1 VSRSVVAR
9 DTDDRTGAPAGA
21 TARGAGQPPVNRW
34 LALCALVAGL
44 VAVLA
49 TALLPLAPVVMSQP
63 VVSWPQSAS
72 APASTML
79 QLTSQTPLS
88 IDVRFSCSAARVAGG
103 TSDGVLF
110 ATVRPG
116 QPAVTGSGLLVRVD
130 DGSLT
135 VVANNAELLRGG
147 ALTGDCTYEIS
158 GDATGLTVT
167 RDGQV
172 VGRGRPDLLPA
183 VDVLATS
190 VTALD
195 PAAGE
200 VLSAQITVDDQFST
214 SPSPVK
220 WVLIALVLV
229 GAVVC
234 VVFLLAD
241 ARARARTRTGPTV
254 RRARRFGVL
263 DVVVPLVMVAWAFLA
278 PMSDDDGYY
287 AAMARAS
294 VDGGGVGQYYQLLN
308 QNFTPFSWF
317 YRLLGFWT
325 EVGNSPFVLRI
336 PALVTGLLTWWVLR
350 RFTTQPGAL
359 PAVLQQTRR
368 GRASLDLV
376 LGLALLAWWMPY
388 GMGVRPEAMVGFLAV
403 ATLLAVSAGL
413 RRRSLPLLA
422 LAVVAAAMSVVAHPT
437 GFVAL
442 APLLVGLPKMIGVV
456 REGVRPVQALVRAV
470 AVIAPGAV
478 AGIAAFGDGSFND
491 FRRGQQIFL
500 SIQDQNSWY
509 DEYQRYNF
517 LFNSIPMGSYAK
529 RAAVV
534 LGLVC
539 LVWFGLLA
547 AASRRRGLVSPQLLL
562 AGQSLALSFL
572 LLWITPSKWTHHFG
586 AIDGLGPAFLGLFLT
601 SLPVLVRALPGGL
614 RSGWGSA
621 VPAIGTA
628 VIAFSL
634 AMHGPNLWAYS
645 WMQGVPHAGVPPYV
659 SVISFDRPLVWL
671 AGILLVVLVVR
682 LLGRRVGL
690 PTRRPWLTAL
700 PVAAVVFL
708 GLTVTYLLG
717 SFGYAA
723 VRTADTYSPWAD
735 AVQDPLGS
743 TCGPAKDIDVL
754 DVDQAR
760 PLPVEGGSG
769 SGSGIFTSGGGWYPP
784 SPPPSAPGTG
794 VATEV
799 WGSLHEGAPGD
810 TDDRDNGEGTGV
822 FTSPWFS
829 LPQDVPA
836 GDRVAFLVTGKLDSQ
851 GNGITVEYG
860 RGQDEDRPVVA
871 STPVNDQTQTATWR
885 VQSLDLGA
893 ARAAG
898 ADSMRIVADDDTLD
912 APGWL
917 AFTGPSLMTTETLSD
932 YVPRDA
938 AVGTAW
944 QFTFLFNCQ
953 RQVRID
959 DGITEPMSYALN
971 YHVNGSQGLPDSIWQ
986 LGRGGLFA
994 PTQRDSSL
1002 TLVGGTFRDFPDI
1015 PDVQVYRVIA
1025 PYPTAAYD
1033 LQEGTTTRWGWQGPA
1048 EAAWPY
1054 GLD

>member
-9 DTDDRTGAPAGA
+9 DADDRTGAPNGA
-21 TARGAGQPPVNRW
+21 TARRREEPPVSRW
-34 LALCALVAGL
+34 LALSALVAGL
-44 VAVLA
+44 IAVLA
-49 TALLPLAPVVMSQP
+49 TVLLPLAPVTMSQP
-63 VVSWPQSAS
+63 VVSWPQSPS

-79 QLTSQTPLS
+79 QLTAQTPLAM
-88 IDVRFSCSAARVAGG
+88 DVRFSCSAARVAGG
-103 TSDGVLF
+103 TDDGVLF

-116 QPAVTGSGLLVRVD
+116 QPAVTGSGLLARVD

-135 VVANNAELLRGG
+135 VVANNRELLRGG
-147 ALTGDCTYEIS
+147 DLTGDCSYVVS
-158 GDATGLTVT
+158 GDAAGLTVT

-172 VGRGRPDLLPA
+172 VGQGRPELLPA

-190 VTALD
+190 VTQLD

-200 VLSAQITVDDQFST
+200 ELSARITVDDQFST

-220 WVLIALVLV
+220 WVLIVLVLL
-229 GAVVC
+229 GAVLC
-234 VVFLLAD
+234 FAFLLAD
-241 ARARARTRTGPTV
+241 QRARARAAAGPRV
-254 RRARRFGVL
+254 RWARRFGVA
-263 DVVVPLVMVAWAFLA
+263 DVVVPLVMVAWAFLS

-287 AAMARAS
+287 AAMARSS
-294 VDGGGVGQYYQLLN
+294 VDNGAVGQYYQLLN

-368 GRASLDLV
+368 GRASLDLL

-388 GMGVRPEAMVGFLAV
+388 GMGVRPEAVVGFLAA
-403 ATLLAVSAGL
+403 ATLLAVSAGI
-413 RRRSLPLLA
+413 RRRSLVLLSV
-422 LAVVAAAMSVVAHPT
+422 AVVAAAMSVVSHPT

-456 REGVRPVQALVRAV
+456 REGVRPVEALVRAV

-547 AASRRRGLVSPQLLL
+547 AAGRRRGLVSPQLLL
-562 AGQSLALSFL
+562 AGQSLALAFL

-586 AIDGLGPAFLGLFLT
+586 AVDGLGPAFLGLFLT

-614 RSGWGSA
+614 RTGWGSA

-628 VIAFSL
+628 VVAFSL

-645 WMQGVPHAGVPPYV
+645 WMQGVPHTGVPPYV
-659 SVISFDRPLVWL
+659 SVIAFDRPLVWL
-671 AGILLVVLVVR
+671 AGILLLVLLVR
-682 LLGRRVGL
+682 LFGRRLRL

-700 PVAAVVFL
+700 PIAAVVFL

-754 DVDQAR
+754 DVDGAR
-760 PLPVEGGSG
+760 PLTPESG
-769 SGSGIFTSGGGWYPP
+769 AGTGADVFTADGGWYPP
-784 SPPPSAPGTG
+784 SPPPTAPGTG
-794 VATEV
+794 VAAQV
-799 WGSLHEGAPGD
+799 WGSLNEGAPGN

-822 FTSPWFS
+822 FASPWYP
-829 LPQDVPA
+829 LPADVPA
-836 GDRVAFLVTGKLDSQ
+836 GDRVAFLVSGKLDSG

-860 RGQDEDRPVVA
+860 RGAGTDRPRVA
-871 STPVNDQTQTATWR
+871 ETVVNDQTQTATWR

-893 ARAAG
+893 ARDAG
-898 ADSMRIVADDDTLD
+898 ADSMRIVARDDTTD
-912 APGWL
+912 APGWI
-917 AFTGPSLMTTETLSD
+917 AFTGPSLMTTESISD
-932 YVPRDA
+932 YIPRDA

-959 DGITEPMSYALN
+959 EGITEPMSYALN
-971 YHVNGSQGLPDSIWQ
+971 YHVNGSNGLPDSIWQ

-1002 TLVGGTFRDFPDI
+1002 TLVGGTFRDFPEI
-1015 PDVQVYRVIA
+1015 PDVQVYRVVA

-1033 LQEGTTTRWGWQGPA
+1033 LQSGTGTRWGWQGPD